1 MIDVVVPSDLWDT
14 DQEGVI
20 VTWLYSTGATV
31 EEGHLIAELAVEK
44 AQIELIAP
52 ASGKLTVLA
61 PADTV
66 ITKGQVIGRIEPD

>member
-1 MIDVVVPSDLWDT
+1 MTDVVVPEDLWDT

-20 VTWLYSTGATV
+20 VTWLYSTGALV

-44 AQIELIAP
+44 AQLELTAP

-66 ITKGQVIGRIEPD
+66 IKRGQVIGRIEPA